1 MSEDVSAYSRKLFV
15 NDTAVQNLGITVEA
29 TGPGAA
35 VARLEVTEGMLNGF
49 GVCHGG
55 HLFAL
60 ADTAFAYACNTY
72 GNVTVAAGASIEFL
86 APVYP
91 GDRLTATAVERS
103 RGGRQRAQRRRPGSC
118 RVPGPF
124 ARDEQADPCRWRRP
138 DMIQNSLKTP

>member
-1 MSEDVSAYSRKLFV
+1 MSEDVSTYSRKLFV

-29 TGPGAA
+29 TGQGTA
-35 VARLEVTEGMLNGF
+35 VARFEVTEGMLNGF

-86 APVYP
+86 APAHP

-103 RGGRQRAQRRRPGSC
+103 RGGRTGVYDVSVRNESGEEVAVFRGRSHATSKPILAAGDAQ
-118 RVPGPF
+118 
-124 ARDEQADPCRWRRP
+124 
-138 DMIQNSLKTP
+138 T